1 LMEVTFSAP
10 ALNAFFVRNDLVEEK
25 FQRPFSAQ
33 NHYNCKD
40 FLWPYLGRGHAADWG
55 RWVRVP
61 NPIDQNPWAHWRSP
75 MDMMRQG

>member
-1 LMEVTFSAP
+1 MGASLEALTRLGVRLGYSLVGTTMMG
-10 ALNAFFVRNDLVEEK
+10 LNAFFVRNDLVEEK

-55 RWVRVP
+55 LWVQV
-61 NPIDQNPWAHWRSP
+61 D
-75 MDMMRQG
+75 